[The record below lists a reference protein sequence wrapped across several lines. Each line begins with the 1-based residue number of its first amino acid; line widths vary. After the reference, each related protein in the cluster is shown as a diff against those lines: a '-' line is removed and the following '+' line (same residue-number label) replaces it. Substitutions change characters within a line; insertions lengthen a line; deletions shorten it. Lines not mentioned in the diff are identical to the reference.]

1 MSANMPLVTVVTV
14 CRNARAHIRQC
25 LASVQQQ
32 RMAPGAIEYIVVD
45 GLSDDG
51 TVELVREAAQAGVVS
66 RFVSEQDGGVYDA
79 MNKGLRLAQGKY
91 IALLNSD
98 DWFHPD
104 MLARSVQLAEQT
116 GADYVVSD
124 AWACN
129 PQGRRLFRFRADLA
143 SMAWEAPYAHLTLV
157 CRKEVYARLNGYDTS
172 FRIAGDYDLMW
183 RLHRLPAKCAVLRG
197 ALSSYRLGG
206 LSTGDNYGEVLTI
219 YEKNADEIRERLRTS
234 RLNLIGF
241 LAVGTVRIV
250 QALQQR
256 VGGDRCAFLLR
267 AHDVYQ
273 QMGLEHAVRTHRME
287 RLWMRTMGAVI
298 AAGAVDSLRGG
309 DALAAARLLRA
320 RYVLG
325 RHGGWATLTSVA
337 RACLTFG

>member
-1 MSANMPLVTVVTV
+1 MSETVPVVTVVTV
-14 CRNARAHIRQC
+14 CRNARAHIREC
-25 LASVQQQ
+25 MASVQRQ
-32 RMAPGAIEYIVVD
+32 RFPQGAIEYLLVD

-51 TVELVREAAQAGVVS
+51 TVELVREAARAGVVT
-66 RFVSEQDGGVYDA
+66 RFISEKDGGVYDA
-79 MNKGLRLAQGKY
+79 MNKGVRLAQGRY

-104 MLARSVQLAEQT
+104 MLARSIQLAEAT

-129 PQGRRLFRFRADLA
+129 PQGRRLFRFRADLD
-143 SMAWEAPYAHLTLV
+143 SIAWEAPYAHLTLV

-183 RLHRLPAKCAVLRG
+183 RLHRLPARCVVLRA

-206 LSTGDNYGEVLTI
+206 LSSGDNYGEVLTI
-219 YEKNADEIRERLRTS
+219 YAKNGDEIRERLRAS

-241 LAVGTVRIV
+241 MAMGANWMA

-256 VGGDRCAFLLR
+256 SGEERQALLCRARDVYRLIGVDDAVR
-267 AHDVYQ
+267 AHD
-273 QMGLEHAVRTHRME
+273 LART
-287 RLWMRTMGAVI
+287 WDRTLGGVMLLSADGA
-298 AAGAVDSLRGG
+298 ASL
-309 DALAAARLLRA
+309 ARPLGVARRLRA

-325 RHGGWATLTSVA
+325 RHGLGAVLSSAVYA
-337 RACLTFG
+337 FLPRR